1 LGWNPIYFQQLID
14 QKENSLKILDVITD
28 LSHEFGSCDYVR
40 GGGGNTSCKDEETL
54 WVKPSG
60 TTLAGLTPEKFVA
73 LDRAR
78 LARLYA
84 IGTPEVPAEREA
96 LVKSVME
103 EATRPER
110 PGRASVEAP
119 LHDTLS
125 ARYVVHTHPCLVNG
139 MTCAR
144 NGRAVCAEL
153 FPEALWLD
161 YIDPGYTLCMVVRR
175 EIKTYQAQRG
185 FEPELI
191 FLKNHGVFVSAD
203 TPEQIRALYAE
214 VMGQL
219 SARYRELGIDPALE
233 SAPMVTASALDS
245 DRQRIRD
252 AMGCQELQ
260 IAVSGAFEVAP
271 GPISPDHLVYA
282 KAFAYFGE
290 PTAEGVAAFVK
301 RRGYA
306 PHVFRFNQ
314 SVFGVSE
321 SASGA
326 QLALELAKDGA
337 IVEKLAA
344 AFGGIDYMSDSAR
357 EFIENWE
364 VESYRKKQI

>member
-1 LGWNPIYFQQLID
+1 M
-14 QKENSLKILDVITD
+14 KILDIITE
-28 LSHEFGSCDYVR
+28 LSHEFGTSDYVL
-40 GGGGNTSCKDEETL
+40 GGGGNTSCKDEQTL

-60 TTLAGLTPEKFVA
+60 TTLAGLAPEKFVA
-73 LDRAR
+73 IDRAKM
-78 LARLYA
+78 ARLYDIA
-84 IGTPEVPAEREA
+84 APEAASEREA
-96 LVKSVME
+96 LVKSVMA
-103 EATRPER
+103 EATLAST

-119 LHDTLS
+119 LHETLN
-125 ARYVVHTHPCLVNG
+125 ARYVVHTHPALVNG
-139 MTCAR
+139 MTCSK
-144 NGRAVCAEL
+144 NGKAVCAEL

-175 EIKTYQAQRG
+175 EIKAYQEQHG

-203 TPEQIRALYAE
+203 TPEKIRELYAR
-214 VMGQL
+214 VMGKL
-219 SARYRELGIDPALE
+219 RARYSELGVETKLE
-233 SAPMVTASALDS
+233 LSPLATKSSLSYDFNLI
-245 DRQRIRD
+245 RQVMD
-252 AMGCQELQ
+252 NQELK
-260 IAVSGAFEVAP
+260 IAVSGGFEVAP

-282 KAFAYFGE
+282 KAFPYLGV
-290 PTAEGVAAFVK
+290 PTAAGVAQFIK
-301 RRGYA
+301 QHGYP

-321 SASGA
+321 SENGA

-337 IVEKLAA
+337 IVERLAA
-344 AFGGIDYMSDSAR
+344 AFGGVDYMSDSAR

>member
-1 LGWNPIYFQQLID
+1 MFLWRRRI
-14 QKENSLKILDVITD
+14 ELKILDVITD
-28 LSHEFGSCDYVR
+28 LSHEFGTCDYVR
-40 GGGGNTSCKDEETL
+40 GGGGNTSCKDEKTL

-60 TTLAGLTPEKFVA
+60 TTLAGLAPEKFVA
-73 LDRAR
+73 IDRAK
-78 LARLYA
+78 LARLYE
-84 IGTPEVPAEREA
+84 IGTPEIPAEREA
-96 LVKSVME
+96 LVKSVMA
-103 EATRPER
+103 EASRPET

-119 LHDTLS
+119 LHDTLN

-139 MTCAR
+139 MTCSI
-144 NGRAVCAEL
+144 NGKALCAEL
-153 FPEALWLD
+153 FPDALWLD
-161 YIDPGYTLCMVVRR
+161 YIDPGYTLCMVVRK
-175 EIKTYQAQRG
+175 EIKAYEAQNG

-203 TPEQIRALYAE
+203 TPEEIRALYSE
-214 VMGQL
+214 VMGKL
-219 SARYRELGIDPALE
+219 RARYQELQIDPVLE
-233 SAPMVTASALDS
+233 CSPMATESSLADDINL
-245 DRQRIRD
+245 IRN
-252 AMGCQELQ
+252 AMGCQKLR
-260 IAVSGAFEVAP
+260 IAISGAFEVSP

-282 KAFAYFGE
+282 KAFPYFGE
-290 PTAEGVAAFVK
+290 PTAEGVAEFVRK
-301 RRGYA
+301 RGYP

-321 SASGA
+321 SESGA